1 MELKKLTN
9 DYVNKQSQNKS
20 MKKKIFFM
28 LLLIYENKYPC

>member
-20 MKKKIFFM
+20 MKKKIFHAF
-28 LLLIYENKYPC
+28 INI